1 MLRSN
6 LCDYRVLYIAV
17 KEKINVTVTNPVN
30 R

>member
-17 KEKINVTVTNPVN
+17 KGKINVTVTNSAN